1 LPKAGRVM
9 FLLFWFERF
18 GRVIIYLLEDIGGS
32 TMLLV
37 KAVRSVFKRP
47 FKPARIIEQMV
58 RIGVDSVP
66 VVILTAVFTGMVLAL
81 QATYQIAK
89 FGADIYIGGIV
100 GISMTRELGPV
111 LTALMVSGR
120 VGAAIAAEIG
130 TMKVT
135 EQVDALETLA
145 TNPVQY
151 LVMPRLIAAV
161 VMLPALTALAD
172 FVGIAGGYAI
182 STTTLGINPGVY
194 IEKMNQLVH
203 VSDLMIGLL
212 KTVVFGIIIA
222 IVGCNQGFKA
232 RGGAEGVGR
241 ATTISV
247 VTSCIL
253 ILLSD
258 VFLTGLFVGSN
269 Y

>member
-1 LPKAGRVM
+1 MIKGLVEAAGRELIETAESVGRFA
-9 FLLFWFERF
+9 FL
-18 GRVIIYLLEDIGGS
+18 
-32 TMLLV
+32 
-37 KAVRSVFKRP
+37 VRSSVGWLLRSP
-47 FKPARIIEQMV
+47 IEWRQVLIQMM
-58 RIGVDSVP
+58 RIGVQSLP
-66 VVILTAVFTGMVLAL
+66 VTMMTTFFTGMVLAL

-89 FGADIYIGGIV
+89 FGAETYIGGIV

-135 EQVDALETLA
+135 EQIDALETLA

-151 LVMPRLIAAV
+151 LVMPRVLAAA
-161 VMLPALTALAD
+161 VMLPLLTCVAD
-172 FVGIAGGYAI
+172 FVGMAGGYAI
-182 STTTLGINPGVY
+182 STTTLGINAAVY
-194 IEKMNQLVH
+194 MEKTRQLVQ
-203 VSDLMIGLL
+203 VSDLLIGLL
-212 KTVVFGIIIA
+212 KTVVFGLIIA
-222 IVGCNQGFKA
+222 TVGCNQGFKTT
-232 RGGAEGVGR
+232 GGAEGVGK
-241 ATTISV
+241 ATTVSV

-258 VFLTGLFVGSN
+258 VFLTGLFVGGN

>member
-1 LPKAGRVM
+1 MPKTGGHM
-9 FLLFWFERF
+9 HLLFWFERF
-18 GRVIIYLLEDIGGS
+18 GRIIIYLLEDIGG
-32 TMLLV
+32 TAILFA
-37 KAVRSVFKRP
+37 KAVYYAFVRP
-47 FKPARIIEQMV
+47 FKPRRIFEQMV

-66 VVILTAVFTGMVLAL
+66 VVMLTAVFTGMVLAL

-111 LTALMVSGR
+111 LTGLMVSGR

-145 TNPVQY
+145 TNPIQY
-151 LVMPRLIAAV
+151 LVTPRVVAAV
-161 VMLPALTALAD
+161 IMLPTLTALAD
-172 FVGIAGGYAI
+172 FVGIGGGYAI

-194 IEKMNQLVH
+194 IEKMNQLVQ
-203 VSDLMIGLL
+203 VSDILIGLL
-212 KTVVFGIIIA
+212 KTGVFGIIIA
-222 IVGCNQGFKA
+222 TVGCNQGFKA
-232 RGGAEGVGR
+232 AGGAEGVGR

-258 VFLTGLFVGSN
+258 VFLTGLFVGGH

>member
-1 LPKAGRVM
+1 M
-9 FLLFWFERF
+9 FILYWFEQF
-18 GRVIIYLLEDIGGS
+18 GRVILYLLEDLGG
-32 TMLLV
+32 TTILFFQALYY
-37 KAVRSVFKRP
+37 AVVPPYKHKLHRVF
-47 FKPARIIEQMV
+47 AQMV
-58 RIGVDSVP
+58 AIGVDSVP

-135 EQVDALETLA
+135 EQIDALETLA

-151 LVMPRLIAAV
+151 LVMPRVIAAAL
-161 VMLPALTALAD
+161 MLPTLTALAD

-182 STTTLGINPGVY
+182 STTTLGINPVIY
-194 IEKMNQLVH
+194 IEKMKQLVQ
-203 VSDLMIGLL
+203 VSDLFIGLL
-212 KTVVFGIIIA
+212 KTVVFGVIIA
-222 IVGCNQGFKA
+222 TVGCNQGFKA
-232 RGGAEGVGR
+232 YGGAEGVGK

-258 VFLTGLFVGSN
+258 VFLTGLFVGGN

>member
-1 LPKAGRVM
+1 M
-9 FLLFWFERF
+9 FLLLWFERF
-18 GRVIIYLLEDIGGS
+18 GRVITYLLEDIGS
-32 TMLLV
+32 TTILFF
-37 KAVRSVFKRP
+37 KAAYYAFKRP

-66 VVILTAVFTGMVLAL
+66 VVMLTAVFTGMVLAL

-111 LTALMVSGR
+111 LTGLMVSGR

-145 TNPVQY
+145 TNPIKY
-151 LVMPRLIAAV
+151 LVMPRVVAALI
-161 VMLPALTALAD
+161 MLPTLTALAD
-172 FVGIAGGYAI
+172 FIGIAGGYAI
-182 STTTLGINPGVY
+182 STTTLGINPSVY

-203 VSDLMIGLL
+203 VSDILIGLL

-222 IVGCNQGFKA
+222 TVGCNQGFKA

-258 VFLTGLFVGSN
+258 VFLTALFVGGH

>member
-1 LPKAGRVM
+1 LPKAGRFM

-212 KTVVFGIIIA
+212 KTVVFGVIIA

>member
-1 LPKAGRVM
+1 M
-9 FLLFWFERF
+9 
-18 GRVIIYLLEDIGGS
+18 LEDIGS
-32 TMLLV
+32 TTILLF
-37 KAVRSVFKRP
+37 KAAYYAFKRP

-66 VVILTAVFTGMVLAL
+66 VVMLTAVFTGMVLAL

-111 LTALMVSGR
+111 LTGLMVSGR

-145 TNPVQY
+145 TNPIKY
-151 LVMPRLIAAV
+151 LVMPRVVAAFI
-161 VMLPALTALAD
+161 MLPTLTALAD
-172 FVGIAGGYAI
+172 FIGIAGGYAV
-182 STTTLGINPGVY
+182 STTTLGINPSVY

-203 VSDLMIGLL
+203 VSDLFIGLL
-212 KTVVFGIIIA
+212 KTVVFGVIIA
-222 IVGCNQGFKA
+222 TVACNQGFKA

-258 VFLTGLFVGSN
+258 VFLTALFVGAQ

>member
-1 LPKAGRVM
+1 M

-18 GRVIIYLLEDIGGS
+18 GRVIIYLLEDIGG
-32 TMLLV
+32 TTVLFF
-37 KAVRSVFKRP
+37 KSVYFVFARP
-47 FKPARIIEQMV
+47 FKPRRIIEQMV
-58 RIGVDSVP
+58 HIGVDSVP

-151 LVMPRLIAAV
+151 LVMPRVVAAAI
-161 VMLPALTALAD
+161 MLPTLTALAD
-172 FVGIAGGYAI
+172 FVGIAGGYVI
-182 STTTLGINPGVY
+182 GDKPGRIYREDESVGPG
-194 IEKMNQLVH
+194 ERHLDRP
-203 VSDLMIGLL
+203 SEDRGLRHNHRFRRL
-212 KTVVFGIIIA
+212 QPGL
-222 IVGCNQGFKA
+222 QSQRR
-232 RGGAEGVGR
+232 RGGRGARDDYFGR
-241 ATTISV
+241 HV
-247 VTSCIL
+247 VHTYFAVRRFP
-253 ILLSD
+253 D
-258 VFLTGLFVGSN
+258 GPVRRQ
-269 Y
+269 

>member
-1 LPKAGRVM
+1 LPEIGRFM

-18 GRVIIYLLEDIGGS
+18 GRVILYLLDDIGG
-32 TMLLV
+32 TTILFV
-37 KAVRSVFKRP
+37 KAVYFAFVRP
-47 FKPARIIEQMV
+47 FKPGRIIEQMV
-58 RIGVDSVP
+58 KIGVDSVP

-145 TNPVQY
+145 TNPIKY
-151 LVMPRLIAAV
+151 LVTPRVVAAAI
-161 VMLPALTALAD
+161 MLPTLTAVAD

-194 IEKMNQLVH
+194 IEKMNQLVEM
-203 VSDLMIGLL
+203 SDLWIGLL

-222 IVGCNQGFKA
+222 TVGCNQGFKA
-232 RGGAEGVGR
+232 QGGAEGVGR

-258 VFLTGLFVGSN
+258 VFLTGLFVGSH

>member
-1 LPKAGRVM
+1 M
-9 FLLFWFERF
+9 
-18 GRVIIYLLEDIGGS
+18 LEDVGS
-32 TMLLV
+32 TTILFF
-37 KAVRSVFKRP
+37 KAAYYAFKRP

-66 VVILTAVFTGMVLAL
+66 VVMLTAVFTGMVLAL

-111 LTALMVSGR
+111 LTGLMVSGR

-145 TNPVQY
+145 TNPIKY
-151 LVMPRLIAAV
+151 LVMPRVVAAFI
-161 VMLPALTALAD
+161 MLPTLTALAD
-172 FVGIAGGYAI
+172 FIGIAGGYAV
-182 STTTLGINPGVY
+182 STTTLGINPSVY

-203 VSDLMIGLL
+203 VSDLFIGLL
-212 KTVVFGIIIA
+212 KTVVFGVIIA
-222 IVGCNQGFKA
+222 TVGCNQGFKA

-258 VFLTGLFVGSN
+258 VFLTALFVGGH

>member
-1 LPKAGRVM
+1 MPKNGGFM

-18 GRVIIYLLEDIGGS
+18 GRVIVYLLEDIGG
-32 TMLLV
+32 TTILFF
-37 KAVRSVFKRP
+37 KAVYYAFKRP

-111 LTALMVSGR
+111 LTGLMVSGR

-145 TNPVQY
+145 TNPIKY
-151 LVMPRLIAAV
+151 LVMPRVVAALI
-161 VMLPALTALAD
+161 MLPTLTALAD

-203 VSDLMIGLL
+203 VSDLLVGLL

-222 IVGCNQGFKA
+222 TVGCNQGFKA

-258 VFLTGLFVGSN
+258 VFLTGLFVGGH

>member
-1 LPKAGRVM
+1 M
-9 FLLFWFERF
+9 FLLYWFEQF
-18 GRVIIYLLEDIGGS
+18 GRIIIYLLEDIGGTTVLFAKS
-32 TMLLV
+32 IYFAFR
-37 KAVRSVFKRP
+37 KP
-47 FKPARIIEQMV
+47 FKPGRIIAQMV
-58 RIGVDSVP
+58 SIGVDSVP

-89 FGADIYIGGIV
+89 FGAETYIGGIV

-135 EQVDALETLA
+135 EQIDALETLA

-151 LVMPRLIAAV
+151 LVMPRVLAAA
-161 VMLPALTALAD
+161 VMLPLLTCVAD
-172 FVGIAGGYAI
+172 FVGMAGGYAI
-182 STTTLGINPGVY
+182 STTTLGINAAVY
-194 IEKMNQLVH
+194 MEKTRQLVQ
-203 VSDLMIGLL
+203 VSDLLIGLL
-212 KTVVFGIIIA
+212 KTVVFGLIIA
-222 IVGCNQGFKA
+222 TVGCNQGFKTT
-232 RGGAEGVGR
+232 GGAEGVGK
-241 ATTISV
+241 ATTVSV

-258 VFLTGLFVGSN
+258 VFLTGLFVGGN

>member
-1 LPKAGRVM
+1 MLS
-9 FLLFWFERF
+9 LTYWFEQF
-18 GRVIIYLLEDIGGS
+18 GRVVLYLVEDIGGTAILCGKS
-32 TMLLV
+32 AYH
-37 KAVRSVFKRP
+37 AVVPPYKLR
-47 FKPARIIEQMV
+47 RIFSQMV
-58 RIGVDSVP
+58 QIGVDSVP
-66 VVILTAVFTGMVLAL
+66 VVLLTAVFTGMVLAL

-89 FGADIYIGGIV
+89 FGADTYIGGIV

-135 EQVDALETLA
+135 EQIDALETLA
-145 TNPVQY
+145 TNPVRY
-151 LVMPRLIAAV
+151 LVMPRIVAAA
-161 VMLPALTALAD
+161 VMLPVLTVIAD

-182 STTTLGINPGVY
+182 STTTLNVNSVQY
-194 IEKMNQLVH
+194 LEKMRMLVT
-203 VSDLMIGLL
+203 VSDLLIGLL
-212 KTVVFGIIIA
+212 KTVVFGVIIA
-222 IVGCNQGFKA
+222 AVGCNQGFKTH
-232 RGGAEGVGR
+232 GGAEGVGK
-241 ATTISV
+241 ATTVSV

-258 VFLTGLFVGSN
+258 VFLTGLFVGGN

>member
-1 LPKAGRVM
+1 M

-18 GRVIIYLLEDIGGS
+18 GRVIIYLLEDIGG
-32 TMLLV
+32 TTVLFF
-37 KAVRSVFKRP
+37 KSVYFAFARP
-47 FKPARIIEQMV
+47 FKPRRIIEQMV
-58 RIGVDSVP
+58 QIGVDSVP

-151 LVMPRLIAAV
+151 LVMPRVVAAAI
-161 VMLPALTALAD
+161 MLPTLTALAD

-203 VSDLMIGLL
+203 LSDIWIGLL

-222 IVGCNQGFKA
+222 TVGCNQGFKA

-258 VFLTGLFVGSN
+258 VFLTGLFVGGN

>member
-1 LPKAGRVM
+1 M
-9 FLLFWFERF
+9 
-18 GRVIIYLLEDIGGS
+18 LEDVGS
-32 TMLLV
+32 TTILFF
-37 KAVRSVFKRP
+37 KAAYYAFKRP

-66 VVILTAVFTGMVLAL
+66 VVMLTAVFTGMVLAL

-89 FGADIYIGGIV
+89 FGADSYIGGIV

-111 LTALMVSGR
+111 LTGLMVSGR
-120 VGAAIAAEIG
+120 VGAAIAAELG

-145 TNPVQY
+145 TNPIKY
-151 LVMPRLIAAV
+151 LVMPRVVAAFI
-161 VMLPALTALAD
+161 MLPALTALAD
-172 FVGIAGGYAI
+172 FIGIAGGYAV
-182 STTTLGINPGVY
+182 STTTLGINPSVY
-194 IEKMNQLVH
+194 IEKMNQMVH
-203 VSDLMIGLL
+203 VSDLFIGLL
-212 KTVVFGIIIA
+212 KTVVFGVIIA
-222 IVGCNQGFKA
+222 TVGCNQGFKA

-258 VFLTGLFVGSN
+258 VFLTALFVGGQ

>member
-1 LPKAGRVM
+1 M
-9 FLLFWFERF
+9 FLLLWFERF
-18 GRVIIYLLEDIGGS
+18 GRVIIYLLNDIGG
-32 TMLLV
+32 TTILFA
-37 KAVRSVFKRP
+37 KAVYYAFTPP
-47 FKPARIIEQMV
+47 FKLRRIVDQMV

-66 VVILTAVFTGMVLAL
+66 VVILTAVFTGMVLAM

-135 EQVDALETLA
+135 EQIDALETLA

-151 LVMPRLIAAV
+151 LVMPRVVAAA
-161 VMLPALTALAD
+161 VMLPTLTAMAD
-172 FVGIAGGYAI
+172 FVGIAGGYGV
-182 STTTLGINPGVY
+182 STTLLGINPQAY
-194 IEKMNQLVH
+194 IEKMNLLVH
-203 VSDLMIGLL
+203 VSDLFIGLL

-222 IVGCNQGFKA
+222 SVACNQGFKA
-232 RGGAEGVGR
+232 SGGAEGVGR
-241 ATTISV
+241 ATTVSV

-258 VFLTGLFVGSN
+258 VFLTGLFVGSH

>member
-1 LPKAGRVM
+1 M
-9 FLLFWFERF
+9 
-18 GRVIIYLLEDIGGS
+18 LEDIGS
-32 TMLLV
+32 TTILFF
-37 KAVRSVFKRP
+37 KAAYYAFKRP

-66 VVILTAVFTGMVLAL
+66 VVMLTAVFTGMVLAL

-111 LTALMVSGR
+111 LTGLMVSGR

-135 EQVDALETLA
+135 EQIDALETLA
-145 TNPVQY
+145 TNPIKY
-151 LVMPRLIAAV
+151 LVTPRVVAAFI
-161 VMLPALTALAD
+161 MLPTLTALAD
-172 FVGIAGGYAI
+172 FIGITGGYAV
-182 STTTLGINPGVY
+182 STTTLGINPSVY

-203 VSDLMIGLL
+203 VSDLLIGLL

-222 IVGCNQGFKA
+222 TVGCNQGFKA

-258 VFLTGLFVGSN
+258 VFLTALFVGGH

>member
-1 LPKAGRVM
+1 M

-18 GRVIIYLLEDIGGS
+18 GRVIIYLLDDLGRTTI
-32 TMLLV
+32 LFV
-37 KAVRSVFKRP
+37 KAVYYAFVPPLRLRAIV
-47 FKPARIIEQMV
+47 EQMV

-135 EQVDALETLA
+135 EQIDALETLA
-145 TNPVQY
+145 TNPIRY
-151 LVMPRLIAAV
+151 LVMPRIVAAA

-182 STTTLGINPGVY
+182 STTSLGINPQAY
-194 IEKMNQLVH
+194 IEKMNLLVE
-203 VSDLMIGLL
+203 VSDLWIGLL

-222 IVGCNQGFKA
+222 SVGCNQGFKA
-232 RGGAEGVGR
+232 AGGAEGVGR
-241 ATTISV
+241 ATTVSV

-258 VFLTGLFVGSN
+258 VFLTGLFVGSK

>member
-1 LPKAGRVM
+1 M
-9 FLLFWFERF
+9 FLLVWFERF
-18 GRVIIYLLEDIGGS
+18 GRVIIYLLNDIGG
-32 TMLLV
+32 TTILFA
-37 KAVRSVFKRP
+37 KAVYYLFARP
-47 FKPARIIEQMV
+47 FKPRRIVAQMV

-66 VVILTAVFTGMVLAL
+66 VVILTAVFTGMVLAM

-135 EQVDALETLA
+135 EQIDALETLA

-151 LVMPRLIAAV
+151 LVMPRIVAAA
-161 VMLPALTALAD
+161 VMLPTLTALAD
-172 FVGIAGGYAI
+172 FVGIAGGYAV
-182 STTTLGINPGVY
+182 STTLLGINPQAY
-194 IEKMNQLVH
+194 IEKMNLLVH
-203 VSDLMIGLL
+203 VSDLFIGLL

-222 IVGCNQGFKA
+222 SVACNQGFKA
-232 RGGAEGVGR
+232 SGGAEGVGR
-241 ATTISV
+241 ATTVAV

-258 VFLTGLFVGSN
+258 VFLTGLFVGSH

>member
-1 LPKAGRVM
+1 M

-18 GRVIIYLLEDIGGS
+18 GRVITYLLEDVGS
-32 TMLLV
+32 TTILFF
-37 KAVRSVFKRP
+37 KAAYYAFKRP

-66 VVILTAVFTGMVLAL
+66 VVMLTAVFTGMVLAL

-111 LTALMVSGR
+111 LTGLMVSGR

-145 TNPVQY
+145 TNPIKY
-151 LVMPRLIAAV
+151 LVMPRVVAAFI
-161 VMLPALTALAD
+161 MLPTLTALAD
-172 FVGIAGGYAI
+172 FIGIAGGYAV
-182 STTTLGINPGVY
+182 STTTLGINPSVY

-203 VSDLMIGLL
+203 VSDLVIGLL
-212 KTVVFGIIIA
+212 KTVVFGVIIA
-222 IVGCNQGFKA
+222 TVGCNQGFKA

-258 VFLTGLFVGSN
+258 VFLTALFVGGH

>member
-1 LPKAGRVM
+1 M

-18 GRVIIYLLEDIGGS
+18 GRVITYLLEDVGS
-32 TMLLV
+32 TTILFF
-37 KAVRSVFKRP
+37 KAAYYAFKRP

-66 VVILTAVFTGMVLAL
+66 VVMLTAVFTGMVLAL

-111 LTALMVSGR
+111 LTGLMVSGR

-145 TNPVQY
+145 TNPIKY
-151 LVMPRLIAAV
+151 LVMPRVVAAFI
-161 VMLPALTALAD
+161 MLPTLTALAD
-172 FVGIAGGYAI
+172 FIGIAGGYAV
-182 STTTLGINPGVY
+182 STTTLGINPSVY

-203 VSDLMIGLL
+203 VSDLFIGLL
-212 KTVVFGIIIA
+212 KTVVFGVIIA
-222 IVGCNQGFKA
+222 TVGCNQGFKA

-258 VFLTGLFVGSN
+258 VFLTALFVGGH

>member
-1 LPKAGRVM
+1 MPKAGCFM

-37 KAVRSVFKRP
+37 KAVRSLFKRP

-151 LVMPRLIAAV
+151 LVMPRLVAAAI
-161 VMLPALTALAD
+161 MLPALTALAD

-212 KTVVFGIIIA
+212 KTVVFGVIIA

>member
-1 LPKAGRVM
+1 LPKAGRFM

-232 RGGAEGVGR
+232 QGGAEGVGR

-258 VFLTGLFVGSN
+258 VFLTGLFVSSN

>member
-1 LPKAGRVM
+1 M

-18 GRVIIYLLEDIGGS
+18 GRVITYLLEDVGS
-32 TMLLV
+32 TTILFFKTV
-37 KAVRSVFKRP
+37 YYTFKRP
-47 FKPARIIEQMV
+47 FKPARIFEQMV

-66 VVILTAVFTGMVLAL
+66 VVMLTAVFTGMVLAL

-100 GISMTRELGPV
+100 GISITRELGPV
-111 LTALMVSGR
+111 LTGLMVSGR

-145 TNPVQY
+145 TNPIKY
-151 LVMPRLIAAV
+151 LVMPRVVAAFI
-161 VMLPALTALAD
+161 MLPTLTALAD
-172 FVGIAGGYAI
+172 FIGIAGGYAVA
-182 STTTLGINPGVY
+182 TTTLGINPSVY

-203 VSDLMIGLL
+203 VSDLLIGLL
-212 KTVVFGIIIA
+212 KTVVFGVIIA
-222 IVGCNQGFKA
+222 TVGCNQGFKA

-258 VFLTGLFVGSN
+258 VFLTALFVGGH

>member
-1 LPKAGRVM
+1 M
-9 FLLFWFERF
+9 FLLYWFEQF
-18 GRVIIYLLEDIGGS
+18 GRIIVYLLDDIGG
-32 TMLLV
+32 TTILF
-37 KAVRSVFKRP
+37 FKSCRYAIMRP
-47 FKPARIIEQMV
+47 FKPGRVVAQMV
-58 RIGVDSVP
+58 AIGVDSVP

-89 FGADIYIGGIV
+89 FGAETYIGGIV

-135 EQVDALETLA
+135 EQIDALETLA

-151 LVMPRLIAAV
+151 LVMPRILAAAI
-161 VMLPALTALAD
+161 MLPMLTAIAD

-182 STTTLGINPGVY
+182 STTTLNINPQLY
-194 IEKMNQLVH
+194 IEKTRQLVV
-203 VSDLMIGLL
+203 VSDLMVGLL
-212 KTVVFGIIIA
+212 KTVVFGVIIA
-222 IVGCNQGFKA
+222 AVGCNQGFKA
-232 RGGAEGVGR
+232 HGGAEGVGR

-258 VFLTGLFVGSN
+258 VFLTGLFVGQN